1 MRKEEFFDDDTVNQ
15 SEPINCLL
23 QTASLDFNIK
33 RLNIAAIVTITLYLR
48 LLHFHHKYV
57 TIVEASS

>member
-1 MRKEEFFDDDTVNQ
+1 MKEEFFDDDTVNQ

-33 RLNIAAIVTITLYLR
+33 TFEYRRYSHYYSVSSLVT
-48 LLHFHHKYV
+48 F
-57 TIVEASS
+57 SS